1 MNYNFKHLI
10 LFLAPL
16 MAIVALM
23 YFMII
28 WTAGVSMTEWVGL
41 VPSWKFIGL
50 GNYTTLLGLG
60 RFWVNLQNNVIWL
73 ATFILP
79 TAAFGLLL
87 AYGIELSGRAAF
99 IWRPLFLYP
108 IALSFVITGTLWA
121 WMYDPGS
128 GVINTILRALKL
140 DFLAGSWIAS
150 PKLAIY
156 CLVGTAIW
164 QYTGFAMVLYLA
176 AIHGIPPEIR
186 EAAMVDGASHL
197 QIFRHIIV
205 PNVGHATLIVVATLA
220 IFSLKVFDLVWVMTM
235 GAPGHRT
242 EVLPYLMF
250 IMAFQQYRGGV
261 GTAISVIILL
271 LAIGVVLPYARW
283 AMKKWMG

>member
-1 MNYNFKHLI
+1 
-10 LFLAPL
+10 

-23 YFMII
+23 YFMIC
-28 WTAGVSMTEWVGL
+28 WTIVISMTEWVGL
-41 VPSWKFIGL
+41 APSGKFIGL
-50 GNYTTLLGLG
+50 KNYITLFNLG
-60 RFWVNLQNNVIWL
+60 RFWVNLKNNVIWL
-73 ATFILP
+73 ATFIIP
-79 TAAFGLLL
+79 TTAFGLLL
-87 AYGIELSGRAAF
+87 AYGIELSGRAAV

-121 WMYDPGS
+121 WMYDPSS
-128 GVINTILRALKL
+128 GVINTILRTLKL
-140 DFLAGSWIAS
+140 DFMAGSWIAN

-156 CLVGTAIW
+156 CLVGTAVW

-176 AIHGIPPEIR
+176 AIHAIPREIR

-205 PNVGHATLIVVATLA
+205 PNVGHATLVVVATLTV
-220 IFSLKVFDLVWVMTM
+220 FSLKVFDLVWVMTM

-250 IMAFQQYRGGV
+250 VMTFQQYRGGI
-261 GTAISVIILL
+261 GAAISVIILL
-271 LAIGVVLPYARW
+271 LAIGVVIPYARW
-283 AMKKWMG
+283 AMKRWMG